1 MGDKMNEEF
10 VRKRILDSI
19 NVKENLL
26 NISKEIAEVCKVV
39 ANAYKNGK
47 KVIIFGNGGSAADA
61 QHIAAELVGK
71 FRKVRKP
78 LPAIVLHGNTSS
90 LTAISN
96 DFGYEFSFERQ
107 VEAFVSEGDVV
118 IGISTSGRSENVIRA
133 LKKARE
139 LGAIT
144 IALVGGKGVACNV
157 DYVIEVPSEE
167 TPRIQEAHILIGH
180 IICEYAEQELFG
192 E

>member
-144 IALVGGKGVACNV
+144 IALVGGKGVACDV